1 MPAFLRPIDPQ
12 FSLRRYYITS
22 LTLLSIPYLTHTT
35 HAAPF
40 SKRTFFLNLVWLASI
55 KLK

>member
-1 MPAFLRPIDPQ
+1 MPAFLCPIDAR

-22 LTLLSIPYLTHTT
+22 LTFHTIPYLTHAT

-40 SKRTFFLNLVWLASI
+40 SKRTFFLNLAWLASI